1 MPAYKNY
8 TVFEFARGV
17 KAFLNLE
24 VGITRG
30 DAPSPENLEARLRAQ
45 EAQELAGARRRVEA
59 QNRPMRELQ
68 GRLSVEGGGAA
79 LCGGAEAGI
88 KLGNIDPHNIVW
100 ILGSPRTGSTWL
112 SQILGTP
119 EGHAEWREPFFG
131 VVLGFRNNL
140 AHREYVNSNQFLLG
154 EPHRDVWVRSMRNLF
169 LDVGRSKFPNI
180 SPKHHLIVKEPN
192 GSISAPLILE
202 AFPESKLVFLVRD
215 SRDVVASLLDAARR
229 GSWYGY
235 DKFEASMADA
245 VSRGGGLDEHDPG
258 DDEFVEQLARNYVA
272 NVGAVEEAY
281 AGHPDG
287 SKVLVRYE
295 DLREDPSKQV
305 ARICDALQ
313 IEVEESQLEQAVKK
327 HSWENI
333 PEGERG
339 RGKFHRKAV
348 PGGWREDLA
357 PEQAKLVEGITAPLL
372 RRFYPN

>member
-1 MPAYKNY
+1 MPAYKNH

-17 KAFLNLE
+17 KAFFNLA

-30 DAPSPENLEARLRAQ
+30 DAPSPEELEARLRAQ
-45 EAQELAGARRRVEA
+45 AQELAGARRRVEA
-59 QNRPMRELQ
+59 QDRRIRELQ
-68 GRLSVEGGGAA
+68 GLTSAEGGGDARR
-79 LCGGAEAGI
+79 GGAEAGT
-88 KLGNIDPHNIVW
+88 KLGNVDPQNIVW

-112 SQILGTP
+112 SQILGEL

-180 SPKHHLIVKEPN
+180 APKHHLIVKEPN
-192 GSISAPLILE
+192 GSMSAPLILE
-202 AFPESKLVFLVRD
+202 AFPESKLVFLLRD

-235 DKFEASMADA
+235 DKFEASVTAA
-245 VSRGGGLDEHDPG
+245 VLDGGGASGHRPD
-258 DDEFVEQLARNYVA
+258 DDEFVGRLANNYVA
-272 NVGAVEEAY
+272 NVGAVKEAY

-287 SKVLVRYE
+287 SKILVRYE

-305 ARICDALQ
+305 ARICDALR

-339 RGKFHRKAV
+339 RGRFHRKAV
-348 PGGWREDLA
+348 PGGWKEDLT
-357 PEQAKLVEGITAPLL
+357 PEQAKLVERITAPLL
-372 RRFYPN
+372 EQFYPS

>member
-1 MPAYKNY
+1 MPAYKNHI
-8 TVFEFARGV
+8 VFEFARGV
-17 KAFLNLE
+17 KAFLNLG

-30 DAPSPENLEARLRAQ
+30 DAPSPEDLEARLRAQ
-45 EAQELAGARRRVEA
+45 AQELAGARRRVEA
-59 QNRPMRELQ
+59 QNRRIRELQ
-68 GRLSVEGGGAA
+68 GRPSAEGGGAA
-79 LCGGAEAGI
+79 LRGGAEAGI

-112 SQILGTP
+112 SQILGEP

-180 SPKHHLIVKEPN
+180 APKHHLIVKEPN

-202 AFPESKLVFLVRD
+202 AFPESKLVFLMRD
-215 SRDVVASLLDAARR
+215 SRDVVASLLDAARK

-235 DKFEASMADA
+235 DKFEASVAAA
-245 VSRGGGLDEHDPG
+245 VLDGGGAAGHRPD
-258 DDEFVEQLARNYVA
+258 DDEFVERLAKNYVA

-305 ARICDALQ
+305 ARICDALR
-313 IEVEESQLEQAVKK
+313 IEVGRSQLEQAVKK

-333 PEGERG
+333 PEGKRG
-339 RGKFHRKAV
+339 RGKFHRRAV
-348 PGGWREDLA
+348 PGGWREDLT
-357 PEQAKLVEGITAPLL
+357 PEQAKLVERITAPLL
-372 RRFYPN
+372 DRFYPS